1 MKNNGILVALL
12 SVIAALVLVA
22 ASALVMNT
30 FAPRQTQVVAAGAP
44 DAGNGAATQV
54 DTLVVAGTGTAQVKP
69 DVAYVTVGVT
79 TEQTEAQQAQQENAD
94 KTTAVTQALK
104 DQGVAED
111 DIQTSQYSLQP
122 VYDYSND
129 ARTLRG
135 YQVSTQMTVTLR
147 QPDQVGALMDKAVSA
162 GANDG
167 FSVSFGLLDEQAA
180 YDEALQQAVTRAGQ
194 KAQTLAKSSGRAL
207 GAVLGVTENGAVAN
221 TGAERGAVNEAM
233 MDKAA
238 GATNIQSGSLTVTA
252 TVSVTYLLG

>member
-1 MKNNGILVALL
+1 MKQNGILVALL

-22 ASALVMNT
+22 ASVLVVNT
-30 FAPRQTQVVAAGAP
+30 FAPRQTQVVTAVNP
-44 DAGNGAATQV
+44 DSGAAAQV

-69 DVAYVTVGVT
+69 DVAYVTLGVT

-94 KTTAVTQALK
+94 KIAVVTQALK
-104 DQGVAED
+104 DQGIGED

-122 VYDYSND
+122 MYDYSND
-129 ARTLRG
+129 SRTLRG
-135 YQVSTQMTVTLR
+135 YQVQNQMTVTLR
-147 QPDQVGALMDKAVSA
+147 QTDQVGAVMDKAVSA

-180 YDEALQQAVTRAGQ
+180 YDEALQQAVERAGQ
-194 KAQTLAKSSGRAL
+194 KAQTLAQSSGRTL

-221 TGAERGAVNEAM
+221 TGAERNLAATEAL
-233 MDKAA
+233 MDKAM
-238 GATNIQSGSLTVTA
+238 GATSIQTGSLTVTA